1 MKKLIEKFKELPK
14 WGKIVVA
21 SLTALVLLFVI
32 SMIIGFAMTLSK
44 LTTKK
49 TESPTNKPLSSNQT
63 TQTKSETPN
72 PELKYEIVYTLSN
85 IRYDNGVAYY
95 ILIDPIDLS
104 NDNFKNQIKTLIK
117 KIVSEKG
124 KKISIDICDNKEA
137 LEIDYQRYGT
147 MTLTPNQSQLDLLGV
162 HLIATFS
169 GELKT
174 MTYLNTLDFFPAIS
188 KDNSIVGKYVETL
201 EFNP

>member
-1 MKKLIEKFKELPK
+1 MKKLIEKFKKLPK

-21 SLTALVLLFVI
+21 SLIALVLLFVI
-32 SMIIGFAMTLSK
+32 SMIIGFALTLSK
-44 LTTKK
+44 STTRK
-49 TESPTNKPLSSNQT
+49 TEFPTSKPSLSNQT
-63 TQTKSETPN
+63 AQTKSETPN

-95 ILIDPIDLS
+95 VLIDPVDLS

-117 KIVSEKG
+117 KIVLEKG
-124 KKISIDICDNKEA
+124 KKINIDICDNKEA
-137 LEIDYQRYGT
+137 LEVVYQRYGT
-147 MTLTPNQSQLDLLGV
+147 MTLTPNQSQLDLLGN
-162 HLIATFS
+162 HLVATFS

-174 MTYLNTLDFFPAIS
+174 TTYLNTLDFFPATF
-188 KDNSIVGKYVETL
+188 KDNSAVGKYVETI